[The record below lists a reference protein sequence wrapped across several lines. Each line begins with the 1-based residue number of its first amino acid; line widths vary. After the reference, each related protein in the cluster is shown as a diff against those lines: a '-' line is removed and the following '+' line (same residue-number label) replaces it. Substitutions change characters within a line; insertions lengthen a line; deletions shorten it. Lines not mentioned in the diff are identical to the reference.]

1 MVCKFENKFICKCLL
16 VISVLP
22 TLTLRR
28 MIGVNKH
35 STGPTGPHR
44 TPPGPT
50 GPHRGP
56 TVPHRGP
63 TGPSPTGPAIL
74 GYVHFSVCA

>member
-35 STGPTGPHR
+35 STGPHR
-44 TPPGPT
+44 TRPDPT

-74 GYVHFSVCA
+74 GYVHISVCA

>member
-35 STGPTGPHR
+35 STGPHR

-74 GYVHFSVCA
+74 GYVRGGK